1 MIVVQRGFKGVAF
14 LVLLITLSLSLTNTA
29 GAFDRDAFIK
39 CSRMFDFCET
49 AERKLLISEQLKAAA
64 TCRRTDMT
72 VSLSTQCAQDPGIG
86 AYCSETLFYVGD
98 VVQLSTECNMTLIQS
113 GMCPA
118 NCSGQL
124 QALRDSLGCCI
135 NAVFNRTD
143 SPYADFFLSYFSYTV
158 WRTCNVTP
166 IITTTC
172 TGMVPF
178 NLPDFAKTSP
188 NCSYSERLSSNL
200 KQSCILRAQLM
211 NNELIRSSPE
221 CTDYLEYNYRLCSVD
236 HAGDF
241 CVVTPTPN
249 SDYAEY
255 INVIIAACT
264 STSNCS
270 RQCRQALQYFAT
282 NRGCCVNAI
291 YNSTYT
297 EAVGVHY
304 SFLEDTSLFDVCGV
318 EPPPKNCSKLFATGT
333 DHAIDTDKRL

>member
-1 MIVVQRGFKGVAF
+1 MIMVQRGFKGVAF
-14 LVLLITLSLSLTNTA
+14 LVLVTLVTNTA
-29 GAFDRDAFIK
+29 WAFDRDAFIK
-39 CSRMFDFCET
+39 CSRMFGFCET

-72 VSLSTQCAQDPGIG
+72 VSLSTQCARDPDIG

-98 VVQLSTECNMTLIQS
+98 AVQLLTECNITLIQS

-118 NCSGQL
+118 NCSMQL

-143 SPYADFFLSYFSYTV
+143 SPYADFFLPYFSYTV

-166 IITTTC
+166 ITTTC

-200 KQSCILRAQLM
+200 KQSCVLRGQLM
-211 NNELIRSSPE
+211 NNELIQSSQE

-236 HAGDF
+236 HAGHF

-270 RQCRQALQYFAT
+270 RQCQQALQYFAT

-297 EAVGVHY
+297 EAVGVNY
-304 SFLEDTSLFDVCGV
+304 SFLKDTSLFELCGV
-318 EPPPKNCSKLFATGT
+318 EPPPKNCSEFLAIGT
-333 DHAIDTDKRL
+333 DGAIQTLKRL